1 MENKLKPCPFC
12 GNGNITI
19 VVDNAYHSFGIA
31 DKDEVVNFKVICSV
45 TSCGC
50 GASTGWKYS
59 KEEAI
64 KDWNRRKGVKDD
76 VN

>member
-19 VVDNAYHSFGIA
+19 VVDNVHHSLGIA
-31 DKDEVVNFKVICSV
+31 DKDEVVNFKVICSL

-50 GASTGWKYS
+50 GASTPWAYP
-59 KEEAI
+59 KENAVRL
-64 KDWNRRKGVKDD
+64 WNRRKGVKDD
-76 VN
+76 E